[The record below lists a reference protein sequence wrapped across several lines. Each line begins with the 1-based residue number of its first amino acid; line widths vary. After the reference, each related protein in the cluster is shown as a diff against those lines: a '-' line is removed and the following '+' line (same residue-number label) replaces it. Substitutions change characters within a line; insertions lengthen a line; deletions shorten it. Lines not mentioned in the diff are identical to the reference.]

1 MRQGKYP
8 SRSFLVHTIGVVGER
23 RKILTFQQH
32 SPSMYTENNHRAIF
46 QDWKTVREK
55 NPSLLVVLLTG
66 RSWIRGISTVEGHE
80 SEGETPAVGSQGK
93 RNSPFELT
101 NVE

>member
-1 MRQGKYP
+1 MKQGKYP
-8 SRSFLVHTIGVVGER
+8 SRSFLAHTIGVVGER

-32 SPSMYTENNHRAIF
+32 SPSMYTENNHRAFF

-66 RSWIRGISTVEGHE
+66 RSWIRGISTVEVTNR
-80 SEGETPAVGSQGK
+80 EGETPAVGSQGGEK
-93 RNSPFELT
+93 EFA
-101 NVE
+101 V